1 MIWWK
6 RYEKTLIIFSNTYM
20 VEFQMVIMIM
30 ETQEKINWANRMELE
45 VSMPSSAFL
54 LNLMVPFYSKIA
66 H

>member
-1 MIWWK
+1 MK
-6 RYEKTLIIFSNTYM
+6 KTLIIFSNTYM

-30 ETQEKINWANRMELE
+30 ETQEKINWANRMEE

-54 LNLMVPFYSKIA
+54 LNLIVPFYSKIA

>member
-30 ETQEKINWANRMELE
+30 ETQEKINGANRMELE

>member
-1 MIWWK
+1 
-6 RYEKTLIIFSNTYM
+6 
-20 VEFQMVIMIM
+20 MVIMIM